1 MDNKNAV
8 SLRKVI
14 IFLLIFV
21 SLVVIT
27 FEASHYARAD
37 DYGGYTTADQIM
49 APLDQGYD
57 SQSEVDTSFDNTWWC
72 QEASCEIDYGA
83 IGDDPPPSDPPP
95 SDPPPSD
102 PPPDPPPSDALFD
115 YCANLMG
122 APDYAQPCLDD
133 PGAYGWSGRALEG

>member
-27 FEASHYARAD
+27 FEASHYARATTTA
-37 DYGGYTTADQIM
+37 GYTADQIM

-83 IGDDPPPSDPPP
+83 IGDDPRPRSPIRLA
-95 SDPPPSD
+95 
-102 PPPDPPPSDALFD
+102 ALRS
-115 YCANLMG
+115 ATVRPAAVGSAVRLLREPHG
-122 APDYAQPCLDD
+122 RTRLRATCLDD
-133 PGAYGWSGRALEG
+133 PWRLRLDGRALEG